1 MKQLLHN
8 PPPTLGY
15 AKNYH
20 VMDNDLL
27 YKIFRGDTKLVRSL
41 MEANHFTHTESHEW
55 NLLWSSGSCKS
66 YLYEGL
72 NEYQKINHFPQ
83 SFEITR
89 KDKLAM
95 NVNKMQQKFGKK
107 QFDFL
112 PDTYVIPD
120 EFSDFYNHFQKEQQ
134 MDPKRNLWIV
144 KPANMSRG
152 RGIYIVDDI
161 AEVNVDD
168 LAIVSKYIANPLLI
182 NGHKFDLR
190 IYVLVTSVDPL
201 RIYVFKEGLAR
212 FATEE
217 YQSKNAKG
225 NKFIH
230 LTNYSINK
238 KSENYVHNDNLE
250 NDDYGFK
257 WSLSAFCKHLEQ
269 IKIDMNLFWSQIYDI
284 IVKSFL
290 SAEHIIYPATKK
302 TCIHRTNCFELYGF
316 DIMIDS
322 DFKPWL
328 IEINLSPSLACDS

>member
-1 MKQLLHN
+1 
-8 PPPTLGY
+8 
-15 AKNYH
+15 
-20 VMDNDLL
+20 
-27 YKIFRGDTKLVRSL
+27 
-41 MEANHFTHTESHEW
+41 
-55 NLLWSSGSCKS
+55 
-66 YLYEGL
+66 
-72 NEYQKINHFPQ
+72 
-83 SFEITR
+83 
-89 KDKLAM
+89 
-95 NVNKMQQKFGKK
+95 
-107 QFDFL
+107 
-112 PDTYVIPD
+112 
-120 EFSDFYNHFQKEQQ
+120 
-134 MDPKRNLWIV
+134 
-144 KPANMSRG
+144 MSRG

-238 KSENYVHNDNLE
+238 KSDNYVHNDNLE

-284 IVKSFL
+284 IIKSFL

-328 IEINLSPSLACDS
+328 IEINLSPSLACDSQLDMQIKGKLLADTFNLVGIKQFDRKVESANKAKNRMKSY